1 MIPSDLL
8 LDAYCQGCFPMA
20 MEDGEIL
27 WFSPDPRTILP
38 LEQFHL
44 PHGLRRALR
53 KQAFE
58 IRINHSFKQ
67 VMLACADRDETWIQ
81 DEIVESYCELH
92 RLGYAHSVEAWQ
104 DGVLAGGL
112 YGVALRS
119 AFFGE
124 SMFHRVT
131 DASKV
136 ALHALVERLRERNFK
151 LLDVQWQTS
160 HLQQFGTVE
169 ISRPRYLKLLRS
181 SLESDCLFGG

>member
-1 MIPSDLL
+1 
-8 LDAYCQGCFPMA
+8 
-20 MEDGEIL
+20 
-27 WFSPDPRTILP
+27 
-38 LEQFHL
+38 
-44 PHGLRRALR
+44 
-53 KQAFE
+53 
-58 IRINHSFKQ
+58 
-67 VMLACADRDETWIQ
+67 MLACADRDETWIQ

-112 YGVALRS
+112 YGVALRG

-136 ALHALVERLRERNFK
+136 ALNALVERLRQRNFK

-169 ISRPRYLKLLRS
+169 IPRARYLKLLRS
-181 SLESDCLFGG
+181 SLEADCLFYNQKDL